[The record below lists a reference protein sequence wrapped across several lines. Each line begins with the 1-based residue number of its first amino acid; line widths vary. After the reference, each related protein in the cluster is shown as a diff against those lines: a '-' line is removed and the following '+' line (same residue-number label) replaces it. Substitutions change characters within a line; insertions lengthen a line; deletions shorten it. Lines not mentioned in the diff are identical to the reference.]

1 MHLEI
6 TFYVEIAHEAFAA
19 EQIMFPQDLAMA
31 PSHLLFPPTIFI
43 SWLYSDM
50 RGFMTDCTKRHP

>member
-19 EQIMFPQDLAMA
+19 EQIMSPQDLAMA
-31 PSHLLFPPTIFI
+31 PSHLLFFPHHFYFVVI
-43 SWLYSDM
+43 
-50 RGFMTDCTKRHP
+50 

>member
-31 PSHLLFPPTIFI
+31 PSHLLFSPHHFYFVVI
-43 SWLYSDM
+43 
-50 RGFMTDCTKRHP
+50 